1 MIDNFSFPE
10 NTNFEDC
17 NWSALDRDLLEFS
30 WRLYAGPHTTKFI
43 LEDQF
48 NHLQHIAKAQNKGRA
63 YLAKPSQYFYA
74 ASSPILRTA
83 NLPSPEVTYPTFQ
96 ACMASR
102 KDGQMSSFF
111 GVDDLYRPSKH
122 PIPAS
127 IGTETEFLKKAR
139 DWKAAGFASNRVAT
153 AATAYLLEDQRNE
166 WSNAQ
171 KAWACFPVTVI
182 RFSAENKK
190 PTCISYTVKSK
201 QKM

>member
-1 MIDNFSFPE
+1 M
-10 NTNFEDC
+10 
-17 NWSALDRDLLEFS
+17 EFS
-30 WRLYAGPHTTKFI
+30 KQLYAGPHTTKFI

-102 KDGQMSSFF
+102 KDGQRSSFF

-127 IGTETEFLKKAR
+127 IGTETEFLEKAR

-171 KAWACFPVTVI
+171 SAWACFPLTVI
-182 RFSAENKK
+182 RFSAEHKK

>member
-1 MIDNFSFPE
+1 MIDNFYYPE
-10 NTNFEDC
+10 STDFEDC
-17 NWSALDRDLLEFS
+17 NWSALDQDLLEFS
-30 WRLYAGPHTTKFI
+30 RRLYAGPHKTKFI

-102 KDGQMSSFF
+102 KDGQSSTSF
-111 GVDDLYRPSKH
+111 GVDDLYRPAKH
-122 PIPAS
+122 PIPESLGSEA
-127 IGTETEFLKKAR
+127 ELLKKAR
-139 DWKAAGFASNRVAT
+139 DWKAAGYASNRVAT

-166 WSNAQ
+166 WTNAQ
-171 KAWACFPVTVI
+171 RAWACFPVMV
-182 RFSAENKK
+182 RRW
-190 PTCISYTVKSK
+190 
-201 QKM
+201 